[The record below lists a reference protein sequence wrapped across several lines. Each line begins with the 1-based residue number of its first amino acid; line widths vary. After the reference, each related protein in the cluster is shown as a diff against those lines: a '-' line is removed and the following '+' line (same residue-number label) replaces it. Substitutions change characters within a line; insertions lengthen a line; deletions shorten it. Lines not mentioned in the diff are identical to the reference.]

1 MKDLLNTITL
11 TETPSITGMNADGT
25 PVIECAPPEQVNE
38 MLSRIEDAISGG
50 TLPLPRAAQPSAPGR
65 VKV

>member
-1 MKDLLNTITL
+1 
-11 TETPSITGMNADGT
+11 MNADGT